1 MENPFKYGVEVS
13 GDDFVDREQEMM
25 ELRRELLSGK
35 SIILYSPR
43 RIGKTS
49 LILELFRRLGG
60 KIIAVYVKLYGVET
74 EEALARQILEKT
86 STAYPKFD
94 RMLKSAQRFFYALRP
109 NFTITP
115 DGEIKVEISR
125 KITPQGLEEALDFP
139 EKAAEELGKRAIVAF
154 DEFQEIRL
162 YNGVRIEKLMKAK
175 FEHHRHA
182 SYIFAGSKRHLL
194 LEMFSSEDRPLF
206 KFAKPIELGN
216 LSASDFKPFIVGKF
230 RATGGSVQ
238 EDIADRILSYTN
250 GNPYFTQQLCHEL
263 WNLTKNVEGMGEMIQ
278 AVKSIIN
285 HNSAEFEHIWG
296 MIKSKDQKNLLL
308 GMSAEPSAN
317 IFSTAFIRK
326 YGLKTASNVKK
337 AHGALEGKG
346 LIEKGDVVELFFVEW
361 IRRLSGLPPL
371 LSVEDAR

>member
-13 GDDFVDREQEMM
+13 GGDFVNRERELT
-25 ELRRELLSGK
+25 ELRRELSSGK

-49 LILELFRRLGG
+49 LVLELFRRLGR
-60 KIIAVYVKLYGVET
+60 KIVPVYVKLYGIET
-74 EEALARQILEKT
+74 EEAFARQILEKT
-86 STAYPKFD
+86 SAAYPKFD
-94 RMLKSAQRFFYALRP
+94 RMLKSVQSFFYALRP

-139 EKAAEELGKRAIVAF
+139 EKAAEELGRRAIVAF

-162 YNGVRIEKLMKAK
+162 YDGMGIEKLMKAK
-175 FEHHRHA
+175 FEHHKRA

-216 LSASDFKPFIVGKF
+216 LSASDFKPFIAGKF
-230 RATGGSVQ
+230 RATNGSIQ
-238 EDIADRILSYTN
+238 ESVADKILNYTN

-263 WNLTKNVEGMGEMIQ
+263 WNLTKNVEGIKEVIQ
-278 AVKSIIN
+278 AVESIIN
-285 HNSAEFEHIWG
+285 HHSAEFEHIWG

-308 GMSAEPSAN
+308 GMSAEPNAN
-317 IFSTAFIRK
+317 IFSTAFIGK

-337 AHGALEGKG
+337 AYGALEGKG
-346 LIEKGDVVELFFVEW
+346 LIEKGVIVELFFVEW
-361 IRRLSGLPPL
+361 IRRLSGLSSL
-371 LSVEDAR
+371 LSAEG